1 MKKHYLGVVAYRG
14 TAYSG
19 FQRQTNLKT
28 IQGEL
33 ERALSTL
40 NDCPS
45 TIKGA
50 GRTDA
55 KVHAKGQTFSFVAN
69 EIKDLNKYVDI
80 FNSLL
85 PDDISLLNVKE
96 VDASFDARHS
106 CCGKK
111 YIYRLC
117 FGEKDPF
124 EDEFEAYIGKR
135 KFDVASFIEACDV
148 FKGVH
153 DFKNFTTKKEDK
165 DNFVRDIYEISPNY
179 DEKRKSISILFHS
192 NGFMTYQIRLMV
204 GALIK
209 VGLGKLSKEDIKTR
223 LEEENRNI
231 FSYKAKA
238 EGLTLLEVIYG

>member
-1 MKKHYLGVVAYRG
+1 MKKHYLGIVAYRG

-45 TIKGA
+45 FIKGA

-69 EIKDLNKYVDI
+69 EIKDLDKYVDI

-85 PDDISLLNVKE
+85 PDDISLLSVKE
-96 VDASFDARHS
+96 VEESFDARHS

-135 KFDVASFIEACDV
+135 KFDVASFMDACNV

-165 DNFVRDIYEISPNY
+165 DNFVRDIYEIRPNY
-179 DEKRKSISILFHS
+179 DEKRKAISILFYS

-209 VGLGKLSKEDIKTR
+209 VGLGKMDKEDIKNR
-223 LEEENRNI
+223 LEEDKRNI